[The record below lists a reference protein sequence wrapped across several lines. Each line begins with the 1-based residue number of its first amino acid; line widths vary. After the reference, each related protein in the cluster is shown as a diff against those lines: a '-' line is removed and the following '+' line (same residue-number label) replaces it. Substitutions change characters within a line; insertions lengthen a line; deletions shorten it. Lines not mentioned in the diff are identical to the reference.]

1 MGREHR
7 TILEERGINTD
18 NESRLSICGQLS
30 FHENF
35 MTENTIVEQYL
46 KDRGHQAYFLPKFHC
61 ELNRIERV
69 WAQVHKFHT
78 SKIAS
83 HNKPRTGLSDR

>member
-1 MGREHR
+1 MVNEDGFAKGLR

-46 KDRGHQAYFLPKFHC
+46 SVFSP
-61 ELNRIERV
+61 
-69 WAQVHKFHT
+69 QV
-78 SKIAS
+78 
-83 HNKPRTGLSDR
+83 PL